1 MRGNILGISQGAAS
15 IVALAATA
23 IIVTFAL
30 SAQLPNLY
38 FVQAAGSQEAG
49 KAEKLAGV
57 RLSIVAVLEDGTA
70 IISNDGPDP
79 VTIDKLYTPSG
90 VVRLTSP
97 ITVQPGQKISL
108 QLGNQ
113 PEALAAGLPD
123 GRKVVLKEKPGVQIA
138 TLTSSVNPTS
148 STRITTSYRT
158 TTTYH
163 TTTTT
168 YTTTVTTT
176 VIPTHTV
183 TSHVTQYFTTYTP
196 FTATFWQARSTR
208 TTLVTTLYTY
218 VISEYGRYCTSYRY
232 DTYTWWLYPNQ
243 IVSSTTTGTT
253 STATVQVRVVT
264 TTSLDSVAI
273 PRTMYYITSII
284 TTSPSPIQT
293 ATSTTTYTETS
304 YSPYYTYSSWR
315 WTHGTYGPCYYYYY
329 RWSTSTIPVTM
340 TAASPTIVLTTTTV
354 S

>member
-1 MRGNILGISQGAAS
+1 MRRNILGISQGAAS

-57 RLSIVAVLEDGTA
+57 RLSIVAVLEDGTT
-70 IISNDGPDP
+70 IIANDGPDP
-79 VTIDKLYTPSG
+79 VTIDELYTPSG

-108 QLGNQ
+108 QLGSQ

-158 TTTYH
+158 TTT
-163 TTTTT
+163 TF
-168 YTTTVTTT
+168 TTTVTTT

-183 TSHVTQYFTTYTP
+183 TSHVTEYFTTYTP

-208 TTLVTTLYTY
+208 ITTVTTLYTY
-218 VISEYGRYCTSYRY
+218 IISEYGRYCTSYTY
-232 DTYTWWLYPNQ
+232 YTYTWWLYPTQ
-243 IVSSTTTGTT
+243 IVSSTTATTT

-264 TTSLDSVAI
+264 TTSLDIVAI

-293 ATSTTTYTETS
+293 ATSTATYTETS

-315 WTHGTYGPCYYYYY
+315 WTHQTYGNCYYYYY
-329 RWSTSTIPVTM
+329 RWSTSTIPATM